1 MWRGRLGKTHI
12 SEGEMNRFLISP
24 GREPT
29 TDQSHNST
37 QEQVGKIMGLY
48 GLFIET
54 WVTPKYLYH
63 QNFLL

>member
-1 MWRGRLGKTHI
+1 
-12 SEGEMNRFLISP
+12 MNRSLISP

-29 TDQSHNST
+29 TDQSHNSI
-37 QEQVGKIMGLY
+37 QEQVGEIMGLY

-63 QNFLL
+63 QNFLP